1 MRLPVLS
8 SRFALALAATAVM
21 AAPSAAMAT
30 DINMW
35 VRASGATAAQYL
47 IDLWNASHDD
57 KVVVTVI
64 PDNQMV
70 TKLATGTQAGDVP
83 DMVSFDLV
91 YMADFMNSGALKAA

>member
-35 VRASGATAAQYL
+35 VRASGATAAQHL
-47 IDLWNASHDD
+47 IDL
-57 KVVVTVI
+57 
-64 PDNQMV
+64 
-70 TKLATGTQAGDVP
+70 
-83 DMVSFDLV
+83 
-91 YMADFMNSGALKAA
+91 